1 MSVFDKFKESLSP
14 EDFVQLEESVTAL
27 IDEKAKIR
35 AELMV
40 EEETKR
46 LEALAEEYV
55 EMRVSEKLAEETKK
69 LQESFE
75 ARTTEFKEF
84 TTEKLQ
90 EISEKY
96 VSDMLEDA
104 IAEKTAELV
113 EEYNSKYEKLEESV
127 IDNLDKFIDLEIS
140 TKIDSD
146 LIKQIAINEAY
157 KPIVTGIIELIE
169 NNFVQL
175 DKDGGKIVAAAEA
188 KVAEVKTKLDESY
201 SEKVK
206 LQSTVDT
213 LKTKLLIS
221 EKVSG
226 LTESHK
232 SKVLEMFEGKDYS
245 EVSKKIDTFV
255 ELLEENNDFSTD
267 DKENNDVFTTLNESV
282 DDVTIEKPRE
292 KTEREIT
299 LEKLQSYL

>member
-90 EISEKY
+90 EMSERY

-157 KPIVTGIIELIE
+157 KPIVNGIIELIE

-255 ELLEENNDFSTD
+255 ELLEENNDFSTE

-282 DDVTIEKPRE
+282 DDVNIDKPRE

>member
-1 MSVFDKFKESLSP
+1 MSVFEKFKESLSP

-55 EMRVSEKLAEETKK
+55 EMRVSEKLTEETKK
-69 LQESFE
+69 LQESFDE
-75 ARTTEFKEF
+75 RTKEFKEV

-90 EISEKY
+90 EMSEKY
-96 VSDMLEDA
+96 VAMKLEEA
-104 IAEKTAELV
+104 VTAKTQELV
-113 EEYNSKYEKLEESV
+113 EEFESKYEKLEESV

-140 TKIDSD
+140 SKIDSD
-146 LIKQIAINEAY
+146 LIKQVAINEAY
-157 KPIVTGIIELIE
+157 KPIVNGIIELIE

-175 DKDGGKIVAAAEA
+175 DKDGTKIVEAAEA
-188 KVAEVKTKLDESY
+188 KVSEVSTKLDESY

-206 LQSTVDT
+206 LQTKIDE
-213 LKTKLLIS
+213 LKTELLIS
-221 EKVSG
+221 KKVSG
-226 LTESHK
+226 LTESQK
-232 SKVLEMFEGKDYS
+232 EKVVAMFEGKDYT

-255 ELLEENNDFSTD
+255 ELLEENNDFDSS

-282 DDVTIEKPRE
+282 DDVNVDKPTE
-292 KTEREIT
+292 KTERELR
-299 LEKLQSYL
+299 LEKLSTYL